1 MKSSII
7 YKILLFYKKEQIK
20 MHFSFTKKNIV
31 LLYKI
36 KVIKKQ
42 LNSELFY
49 FGLITTFNR
58 YFVERF

>member
-1 MKSSII
+1 MVKSSII

-42 LNSELFY
+42 LNIELFY
-49 FGLITTFNR
+49 FGLGEFTVQVQHF
-58 YFVERF
+58 